1 MQGGVMERKRLEKE
15 PEAETPLPHVR
26 RETSIPAWTSPPA
39 KGQHAR
45 EGISDP
51 SAGRDG
57 KSSSWT
63 GAGLAMNLPGRMPD
77 VLKRY
82 GLALVL
88 AGLALLIRGSLP
100 FLHGTAIYQLP
111 IAAVVLSA
119 WYGGRGPGLFAL
131 LICATGILY
140 WFIPPVNSFEMSPDY
155 ALAFFIFI
163 ALCLFLSE
171 FGAGRRRAEHALRA
185 GEERFRTFLE
195 VAADALMIHADD
207 GTVVDVNRQACE
219 SLGYTRQELIGMKPA
234 DFDAGL
240 DRTGL
245 RRVVEQVEAGDAVTF
260 ETQWRRKDG
269 TVFPVEVR
277 GRQFRRGA
285 RWLGISVS
293 RDITERKRAEAEL
306 RARQEMLDLAQAAA
320 RAVAFDWYI
329 GARENENRW
338 SPELEAMYGLEPGT
352 FDRTHQGWK
361 KLVHPDDW
369 PTVKLAIERAHES
382 GDVDAEYRVIHK
394 DGTVHW
400 LRAKGRMFFDA
411 EGRPERMV
419 GFMLD
424 VTDRRHAEEELRASE
439 KRFRTFVDHATD
451 AFFLL
456 DKQLRVVDVNR
467 QACESLGL
475 SREELIGMHPSEFDA
490 RLDEPSIRRLT
501 QRAGAGEIITFE
513 TRHRRK
519 DGTAFPVEIRT
530 GTFSQRDE
538 LFHLALARDISE
550 RKQAEERTAKL
561 AAIVESSDDAI
572 ISKDLNGII
581 TTWNTGAERIFGYA
595 AREVIGQSVTI
606 LMPPDRVDEV
616 RGILERIRSGERVDH
631 FETVRR
637 RKDGT
642 LLDIS
647 LTVSPIIDGSGN
659 VVGASKVARDI
670 SERKRAEE
678 RLREKDAAL
687 ETARTELARVSR
699 VTTLGELTTSIA
711 HEVAQPLGGMI
722 ASAAA
727 CTRWLAAEPPDLA
740 EARSALDNIAA
751 DGKRAREVIAR
762 IRALTKRQTPRKERL
777 DVNHEALEVLA
788 LTERELRGHDIVLRT
803 QLDRTLPRVAGDRVQ
818 LQQVLI
824 NLIMNAIEAMSGVRD
839 RPRELTIVSGQDG
852 PKAVRVE
859 VRDSGTGLDPKGAER
874 VFEAFYTTKAEG
886 IGIGLSISRSIVE
899 AHGGRLWASP
909 NAPHGAVFR
918 FSLPVTEEALS

>member
-1 MQGGVMERKRLEKE
+1 VCGV
-15 PEAETPLPHVR
+15 
-26 RETSIPAWTSPPA
+26 
-39 KGQHAR
+39 
-45 EGISDP
+45 
-51 SAGRDG
+51 
-57 KSSSWT
+57 
-63 GAGLAMNLPGRMPD
+63 
-77 VLKRY
+77 
-82 GLALVL
+82 
-88 AGLALLIRGSLP
+88 
-100 FLHGTAIYQLP
+100 
-111 IAAVVLSA
+111 
-119 WYGGRGPGLFAL
+119 
-131 LICATGILY
+131 
-140 WFIPPVNSFEMSPDY
+140 
-155 ALAFFIFI
+155 
-163 ALCLFLSE
+163 
-171 FGAGRRRAEHALRA
+171 
-185 GEERFRTFLE
+185 
-195 VAADALMIHADD
+195 
-207 GTVVDVNRQACE
+207 
-219 SLGYTRQELIGMKPA
+219 
-234 DFDAGL
+234 
-240 DRTGL
+240 
-245 RRVVEQVEAGDAVTF
+245 
-260 ETQWRRKDG
+260 
-269 TVFPVEVR
+269 
-277 GRQFRRGA
+277 
-285 RWLGISVS
+285 
-293 RDITERKRAEAEL
+293 
-306 RARQEMLDLAQAAA
+306 
-320 RAVAFDWYI
+320 
-329 GARENENRW
+329 
-338 SPELEAMYGLEPGT
+338 EPGT
-352 FDRTHQGWK
+352 FDGTYESWK

-369 PTVKLAIERAHES
+369 PAVQLAIERANES
-382 GDVDAEYRVIHK
+382 GDVDAEYRVTHK

-400 LRAKGRMFFDA
+400 LRAKGRLFLDA

-419 GFMLD
+419 GFMLE
-424 VTDRRHAEEELRASE
+424 VTDRRYAEEELRASE

-451 AFFLL
+451 AFFLI

-475 SREELIGMHPSEFDA
+475 SREELIGMHPREFDVG
-490 RLDEPSIRRLT
+490 LDEPSIEQLA
-501 QRAGAGEIITFE
+501 QRAGAGEIITLE

-519 DGTAFPVEIRT
+519 DGSAFPVEIRT
-530 GTFSQRDE
+530 GTFTQGSE
-538 LFHLALARDISE
+538 LFYLSLARDISE

-581 TTWNTGAERIFGYA
+581 TTWNSGAERIFGYA
-595 AREVIGQSVTI
+595 AREVIGQSVEMLT
-606 LMPPDRVDEV
+606 PPDRVDEV
-616 RGILERIRSGERVDH
+616 RGILQRIRSAARIDH
-631 FETVRR
+631 FETIRR

-642 LLDIS
+642 LVDIS

-711 HEVAQPLGGMI
+711 HEVAQPLAGMI

-727 CTRWLAAEPPDLA
+727 STRWLAAEPPDLA
-740 EARSALDNIAA
+740 EARSALDNVAA

-803 QLDRTLPRVAGDRVQ
+803 QLDRTLPRVAVDRVQ

-852 PKAVRVE
+852 PQAVRVE

-874 VFEAFYTTKAEG
+874 AFEAFYTTKAEG